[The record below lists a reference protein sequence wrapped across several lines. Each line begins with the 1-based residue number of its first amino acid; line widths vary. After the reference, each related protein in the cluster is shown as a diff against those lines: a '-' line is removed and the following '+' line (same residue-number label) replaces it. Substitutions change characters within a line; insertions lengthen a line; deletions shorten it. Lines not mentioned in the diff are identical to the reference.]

1 MTIDANKSD
10 LAVIE
15 LRLRN
20 SGVDVLTQDLRYS
33 VREMREIS

>member
-20 SGVDVLTQDLRYS
+20 SGVDVSQDLRYS

>member
-10 LAVIE
+10 LVVIE

-20 SGVDVLTQDLRYS
+20 SGVDVLQDLRYS